1 MKDYAANSKV
11 DRVEEINIY
20 IYISC
25 YIYIDTLF
33 HRQGT
38 IKHRP
43 WEIFMIVNG
52 DPEVIEEFRHYRWPI

>member
-20 IYISC
+20 IYRV
-25 YIYIDTLF
+25 IYIDILF

-38 IKHRP
+38 IKHRS
-43 WEIFMIVNG
+43 WEIFVIVNG
-52 DPEVIEEFRHYRWPI
+52 NPEVIEEFRHYKWPI